1 MPASRRSSQPETG
14 STFVVPV
21 AGMTCRS
28 CERRIERNLRA
39 IPSVKRAAASATRGQ
54 VIIQISAPVADADI
68 VAAIEA
74 AGYGIG
80 RTPWLSRDRSAW
92 FTVGGAVVGLIALAA
107 LASVTGLS
115 ELGSGAG
122 DIRSGGLLVA
132 LLLGLAAG
140 VSTCLAL
147 TGGLVLAL
155 SAAFEARR
163 DPAEA
168 RGGVINRLRPSAV
181 FVASRVVGFTILGMG
196 LGAIGASVTMPP
208 ALTAVLMVGV
218 AVVMTL
224 LGARLTGLSPR
235 VAAWSPT
242 LPSSLARGLGIH
254 EGSAATYSDTRA
266 AALGVASFFLP
277 CGFTQAVQVYAL
289 STGSPAIAGA
299 ILGVFALGTAPGL
312 LALGG
317 LPAVVPV
324 GLRPTALRVVGV
336 VVIGFALLNGTAGL
350 RLLGIAPV
358 FGAPTVAAA
367 PDVTFEGGVQ
377 VLRTYQVANGYQPA
391 EATLYA
397 GVPTRW
403 IVESLEGGSC
413 AIFMQA
419 PALGLQVLLAKG
431 DNIIDLPALGP
442 GRIEYTCSMGMYSA
456 ALRVVEGDVGALG
469 AEGAG

>member
-1 MPASRRSSQPETG
+1 MPASRRSSQSSATTE
-14 STFVVPV
+14 TFVVPV
-21 AGMTCRS
+21 AGMTCRA

-39 IPSVKRAAASATRGQ
+39 LPEVKRAAASATRGQ
-54 VIIQISAPVADADI
+54 VIVQVTAPVPDADI
-68 VAAIEA
+68 AAAIEA
-74 AGYGIG
+74 AGYSIG
-80 RTPWLSRDRSAW
+80 RTPWLSRDRGAW
-92 FTVGGAVVGLIALAA
+92 LTVGGAVVGLIAVVAVAA
-107 LASVTGLS
+107 ATGLG
-115 ELGSGAG
+115 ELGAGAG
-122 DIRSGGLLVA
+122 DIRSGGLMVA

-163 DPAEA
+163 DPTE
-168 RGGVINRLRPSAV
+168 GLGVIARLRPSAV

-208 ALTAVLMVGV
+208 ALTAVLMIAV
-218 AVVMTL
+218 AVLMAL

-242 LPSSLARGLGIH
+242 LPSGLARALGIH

-324 GLRPTALRVVGV
+324 SFRPTALRVVGV
-336 VVIGFALLNGTAGL
+336 VVVGFALLNGVSGL
-350 RLLGIAPV
+350 RLLGIAPDL
-358 FGAPTVAAA
+358 GAPTVAAA
-367 PDVTFEGGVQ
+367 PDVTFEDGVQ

-419 PALGLQVLLAKG
+419 PALGLQVLLAEG
-431 DNIIDLPALGP
+431 ENVIDLPALEP
-442 GRIEYTCSMGMYSA
+442 GRIEYTCSMGMYAA
-456 ALRVVEGDVGALG
+456 ALRVVEGNVGSLDG
-469 AEGAG
+469 GGGS

>member
-1 MPASRRSSQPETG
+1 MPASRRSSQSSATTE
-14 STFVVPV
+14 TFVVPV
-21 AGMTCRS
+21 AGMTCRA
-28 CERRIERNLRA
+28 CERRIERNIRA
-39 IPSVKRAAASATRGQ
+39 LPDVKRAAASATRGQ
-54 VIIQISAPVADADI
+54 VIVQVTAPVPDADI
-68 VAAIEA
+68 AAAIEA
-74 AGYGIG
+74 AGYSIG
-80 RTPWLSRDRSAW
+80 RTPWLSRDRGAW
-92 FTVGGAVVGLIALAA
+92 LTVGGAVAGLVAVVALATA
-107 LASVTGLS
+107 TGLG
-115 ELGSGAG
+115 ELAAGAG
-122 DIRSGGLLVA
+122 DIRSGGLVVA

-163 DPAEA
+163 DPAVEP
-168 RGGVINRLRPSAV
+168 GVVARLRPSAV
-181 FVASRVVGFTILGMG
+181 FVAARVVGFTILGMG

-208 ALTAVLMVGV
+208 ALTAVLMFAV
-218 AVVMTL
+218 AALMAL

-242 LPSSLARGLGIH
+242 LPSGLARALGIH
-254 EGSAATYSDTRA
+254 EGSAATYSDSRA

-317 LPAVVPV
+317 LPAVMPAH
-324 GLRPTALRVVGV
+324 LRPTALRVVGV
-336 VVIGFALLNGTAGL
+336 VVVGFALLNGVAGL
-350 RLLGIAPV
+350 RLLGVAPDM
-358 FGAPTVAAA
+358 GAPTVAAA
-367 PDVTFEGGVQ
+367 PDVTFEDGVQ

-419 PALGLQVLLAKG
+419 PALGLQVLLAEG
-431 DNIIDLPALGP
+431 DNVIDLPALEP

-456 ALRVVEGDVGALG
+456 ALRVVEGKVGALDG
-469 AEGAG
+469 DAGS